1 MGNISFR
8 YDIGCHH
15 FYSCHKIKMTG
26 YKEGDPFRVEIRVS
40 LIGGTKKENSSFDF
54 EPLEECGLTRGGSP
68 PGGWLRSMEP
78 CD

>member
-1 MGNISFR
+1 MILIVGNISFR
-8 YDIGCHH
+8 FDIGCHH
-15 FYSCHKIKMTG
+15 FYSCHKIKTTG
-26 YKEGDPFRVEIRVS
+26 YKEGD
-40 LIGGTKKENSSFDF
+40 TKKENSSFDF